1 MNWRPLPWWSRMHFR
16 EYRCIVCNSVLRVH
30 PSQNSVTEYVPTD
43 RCYNCN
49 YEISYSLS
57 THNETSSQQFLQTRL
72 PLVQAAEQIADEL
85 AEASTPLPS
94 THIPIDEFWG
104 PDDEGNPEPWMSDEN
119 PEAHDERIRNLWAVP
134 YPQTHG
140 LNRLP
145 ATYPVP
151 PGGDA
156 HPADNPPEGD
166 ADPVDDEPEGDEPEG
181 DEPEGDEPEGDE
193 PEGGAP
199 DRDTHQAD
207 DAPAPHQSPDEPEEG
222 LNIMRGL

>member
-1 MNWRPLPWWSRMHFR
+1 MNWCHLPWWSRRHSR

-30 PSQNSVTEYVPTD
+30 PNQNSVTEYVPTD

-49 YEISYSLS
+49 YEISYSLT
-57 THNETSSQQFLQTRL
+57 THDETSSQQFLQTRL

-85 AEASTPLPS
+85 AEASNQLLTCCDTAYSRPS
-94 THIPIDEFWG
+94 THILIDEFWG
-104 PDDEGNPEPWMSDEN
+104 PDDEGNPEPWVYEEN
-119 PEAHDERIRNLWAVP
+119 PGAHDERTRNLWAGP

-140 LNRLP
+140 LNYLP
-145 ATYPVP
+145 VTYPIP

-166 ADPVDDEPEGDEPEG
+166 ADPVDDEPER
-181 DEPEGDEPEGDE
+181 DE

-199 DRDTHQAD
+199 ERDTHQAD
-207 DAPAPHQSPDEPEEG
+207 NAPTSHQSPNEPEEG
-222 LNIMRGL
+222 LNIMIDL

>member
-1 MNWRPLPWWSRMHFR
+1 MNWRPLPWWSRMHFH

-49 YEISYSLS
+49 YEISYSLA
-57 THNETSSQQFLQTRL
+57 THDETSSQQFLQTRL

-85 AEASTPLPS
+85 AEASTPL
-94 THIPIDEFWG
+94 
-104 PDDEGNPEPWMSDEN
+104 
-119 PEAHDERIRNLWAVP
+119 
-134 YPQTHG
+134 
-140 LNRLP
+140 LP

-166 ADPVDDEPEGDEPEG
+166 ADPVDDA
-181 DEPEGDEPEGDE
+181 PEGDE
-193 PEGGAP
+193 PEGGAPEGDAHPVDNAP

>member
-1 MNWRPLPWWSRMHFR
+1 MERDAVGNF
-16 EYRCIVCNSVLRVH
+16 NSVRLR
-30 PSQNSVTEYVPTD
+30 SRLTCCDTA
-43 RCYNCN
+43 
-49 YEISYSLS
+49 YS
-57 THNETSSQQFLQTRL
+57 R
-72 PLVQAAEQIADEL
+72 
-85 AEASTPLPS
+85 PS

-104 PDDEGNPEPWMSDEN
+104 PDDEGNPEPWVYDEN

-166 ADPVDDEPEGDEPEG
+166 ADPVDDA
-181 DEPEGDEPEGDE
+181 PEGDE
-193 PEGGAP
+193 PEGGAPEGDADPVDNAP